1 MQEFKASDR
10 KWLLNNSPPGS
21 KAVWFGSPKDTGSGS
36 IDRLVQTIKSGGIT
50 RGEGAGT
57 SSTISQMFININPSC
72 RRHREAGAHQ
82 NWRHLGSFN
91 DNDVY
96 M

>member
-1 MQEFKASDR
+1 MCTQEFKASDR

-50 RGEGAGT
+50 HGEGGDELNY
-57 SSTISQMFININPSC
+57 IP
-72 RRHREAGAHQ
+72 
-82 NWRHLGSFN
+82 
-91 DNDVY
+91 DVY
-96 M
+96 KYKSILPPPS